1 MFRQE
6 GVASGYPIRQY
17 EEAPY
22 WKQRMKYM
30 KKLSLNICM
39 GEGLGSIGEDED
51 QDVDEVTGG
60 KK

>member
-30 KKLSLNICM
+30 KTLSLDICV
-39 GEGLGSIGEDED
+39 GLGLGSIGEDED
-51 QDVDEVTGG
+51 QDIDEDTVG